1 MSNSRE
7 AEHNGRHSCIV
18 CGLSRRRAGLVPLA
32 SVREPILALIRADCG
47 ELPADGHIC
56 HEHLNTYRDLYIRRA
71 IEADKGQLDELETEV
86 LRSLEEND
94 ILAENAE
101 EIFEGK
107 LTFGERLSDSIASF
121 GGSWKFIIAFGV
133 VLGGWITLN
142 VVGLLARPFDPFPFI
157 LLNLVLSCLA
167 AIQAP
172 IIMMSQNR
180 QEARDRIR
188 SKNDYK
194 VNLKAELEIRHL
206 HEKLDHL
213 LIHQWQRLME
223 IQQIQ
228 VELMNEISRRGSRH
242 DGK

>member
-1 MSNSRE
+1 MHRFHGTFAYNPAAQAGRKRLSMSRE
-7 AEHNGRHSCIV
+7 GERHGRHCII
-18 CGLSRRRAGLVPLA
+18 CGPSHRRANLVPLA
-32 SVREPILALIRADCG
+32 SVREPILALIRADHG
-47 ELPADGHIC
+47 DIA
-56 HEHLNTYRDLYIRRA
+56 
-71 IEADKGQLDELETEV
+71 ADKGQLDELENEV
-86 LRSLEEND
+86 LRSLKEND

-101 EIFEGK
+101 EEFAGS

-142 VVGLLARPFDPFPFI
+142 IVGLLARPFDPFPFI

-228 VELMNEISRRGSRH
+228 VELMNEIVRPGTKRGDH
-242 DGK
+242 